1 MRQKAIAVIVALAM
15 AGVIYLLYEDNK
27 KLAAE
32 LSETAR
38 AANELE
44 VRFTNMANSF
54 ERLEKERAEFNKT
67 AQQIDSTY
75 KQIRRDMEGLK
86 NREETVL
93 ANMARVERLVNQAYI
108 KQQYALACITGDTT
122 ACETSQ

>member
-1 MRQKAIAVIVALAM
+1 M

-27 KLAAE
+27 KIAAE
-32 LSETAR
+32 LSETAK
-38 AANELE
+38 AASELE
-44 VRFTNMANSF
+44 TRLTDMANSF
-54 ERLEKERAEFNKT
+54 EKLERERAEFNKT

-93 ANMARVERLVNQAYI
+93 ANMSRVEKLINQAYM

-122 ACETSQ
+122 ACEISQ

>member
-1 MRQKAIAVIVALAM
+1 M